1 MSKSH
6 VRSTPRVA
14 PASPLVPHSWP
25 ARKWPESVHPGEINA
40 ARWIVRSF
48 RNELVAAGAL
58 ARVGKCLVV
67 IGPRYVRWLEGKT
80 LNVGDFQSNN
90 PRMRMPPVGAD
101 GGAL

>member
-1 MSKSH
+1 MAKSKA
-6 VRSTPRVA
+6 RSTPRLA
-14 PASPLVPHSWP
+14 PATPPIPHSWP
-25 ARKWPESVHPGEINA
+25 ARKWPTSVHPGDINA
-40 ARWIVRSF
+40 ARWMVRSF

-58 ARVGKCLVV
+58 ARVGKALVV

-90 PRMRMPPVGAD
+90 PRMRAASLDAD